1 VLRIL
6 GLHADVLGGRHEG
19 SWTLDFTSKA
29 PSYKGEGS
37 FDHVALARLADL
49 MRDGWVNGTAS
60 ATYQASATG
69 WSTTELF
76 NSADAVL
83 QVKLENGAFPHIVLA
98 NGAGGLRA
106 SRFVGKVALRN
117 SRLEFSESKLDM
129 ASGIYQV
136 SGVASLGR
144 TLNVKLT
151 RDGAHGYEITGPLNA
166 PRVARIEPPEARAAL
181 KP

>member
-1 VLRIL
+1 
-6 GLHADVLGGRHEG
+6 
-19 SWTLDFTSKA
+19 
-29 PSYKGEGS
+29 
-37 FDHVALARLADL
+37 
-49 MRDGWVNGTAS
+49 
-60 ATYQASATG
+60 
-69 WSTTELF
+69 
-76 NSADAVL
+76 
-83 QVKLENGAFPHIVLA
+83 
-98 NGAGGLRA
+98 
-106 SRFVGKVALRN
+106 VGKVALRN